1 MKRIALLTSGGD
13 APGMNATIRAVVRT
27 AVSHGVEVVGFFRG
41 YQGLIDNE
49 FTKLSARDVGNI
61 IQSGGTML
69 KTSRSSEFQ
78 TKQGFERAIENLKK
92 NKIEGLIVIGGD
104 GSYKGADNI
113 NRAGIPTVA
122 IPATIDNDLH
132 YTDATVGFDTAVDT
146 VVSLMN
152 NVRDTVNAHE
162 RLTIVEVMGAHCGD
176 IALYAGVG
184 CGAELIIVPEVKLS
198 IEKICE
204 KLLKSRETGKKSSII
219 MLAEGA
225 GRASDLLKKIKQKT
239 GIDGR
244 ELVVGHLQRG
254 GSPSMIDRV
263 LGTRLGKYSVDLL
276 LSGIYGVAVGVRGSK
291 LINMK
296 IVDAL
301 NYPQTFDME
310 TYKLNDIVSI

>member
-1 MKRIALLTSGGD
+1 MKKIAVLTSGGD
-13 APGMNATIRAVVRT
+13 APGMNATVRAVVRT
-27 AVSHGVEVVGFFRG
+27 AIFHGVEIIGFLRG
-41 YQGLIDNE
+41 YQGLVDNE
-49 FTKLSARDVGNI
+49 FILLSARDVGNI
-61 IQSGGTML
+61 IQMGGTML
-69 KTSRSSEFQ
+69 KTSRSSDFQ
-78 TKQGFERAIENLKK
+78 TKNGFEKAIENLKK
-92 NKIEGLIVIGGD
+92 NEVDGLVVIGGD

-113 NRAGIPTVA
+113 NRAGIPTIA
-122 IPATIDNDLH
+122 IPASIDNDLH
-132 YTDATVGFDTAVDT
+132 YTDSTVGFDTAVDT

-184 CGAELIIVPEVKLS
+184 CGAELIIVPEVKIS

-204 KLLKSRETGKKSSII
+204 KILKSREKGKKSSII

-225 GRASDLLKKIKQKT
+225 GKAETLLQEIKKRT

-263 LGTRLGKYSVDLL
+263 LGTRFGKFAVDLL
-276 LSGIYGVAVGVRGSK
+276 LTQKQGLAVGIRGNK
-291 LINMK
+291 LIAMN
-296 IVDAL
+296 ISEAL

-310 TYKLNDIVSI
+310 TYNLNDIVSI